1 MVAFAEGL
9 QAADE
14 RYIATAEEKEDAV
27 LMCCGTCAVA
37 AYGAHRPRNSPQPAQ
52 LLTPAAC
59 PAVEYGEKK
68 SEVTVGNLG
77 DSRAVAGK
85 FRGGKMM
92 VEGLSEDHSVA
103 TSPSE
108 RDRLRKE
115 FPDLPAIITMGDA
128 ELEEHGT
135 VMGLCR
141 FTRSIGDCHMKSTAS
156 VRITLRMP
164 FLTLRG

>member
-14 RYIATAEEKEDAV
+14 RYIATAEEKKDAV

-37 AYGAHRPRNSPQPAQ
+37 AY
-52 LLTPAAC
+52 
-59 PAVEYGEKK
+59 VEYGEKK
-68 SEVTVGNLG
+68 SAVTVGNLG

-164 FLTLRG
+164 FLTLVGEG

>member
-1 MVAFAEGL
+1 MGGMSEG
-9 QAADE
+9 E
-14 RYIATAEEKEDAV
+14 GWGEGTALPPDTPPFE
-27 LMCCGTCAVA
+27 
-37 AYGAHRPRNSPQPAQ
+37 Q
-52 LLTPAAC
+52 LF
-59 PAVEYGEKK
+59 Y
-68 SEVTVGNLG
+68 
-77 DSRAVAGK
+77 
-85 FRGGKMM
+85 GGKMM

-164 FLTLRG
+164 FLTLRGEG

>member
-1 MVAFAEGL
+1 M
-9 QAADE
+9 
-14 RYIATAEEKEDAV
+14 
-27 LMCCGTCAVA
+27 
-37 AYGAHRPRNSPQPAQ
+37 
-52 LLTPAAC
+52 
-59 PAVEYGEKK
+59 EYGEKK
-68 SEVTVGNLG
+68 SAVTVGNLG

-128 ELEEHGT
+128 ELEEHE
-135 VMGLCR
+135 MRAMAHFKAML
-141 FTRSIGDCHMKSTAS
+141 HMKIFQSTGDSLLDAA
-156 VRITLRMP
+156 TAGAPGAL
-164 FLTLRG
+164 